1 MSDSEPKG
9 YVPMQGFGAGR
20 LDRTVDLGTV
30 RGRRRPPAGLIAV
43 VLLVAIGVTVYL
55 QWPTIGPWLS
65 AAVEPSP
72 VETAPAPG
80 EPVPAKPGPAIPPGT
95 EQATVDYVHDGD
107 TLFLNM
113 ESGERLKVRLLG
125 IDTPEVGDNLE
136 CFGNEARG
144 ALRDLLPEG
153 RSVHAL
159 AVDRETDRFGRSL
172 YYLFTDGGTNVNLE
186 LVSTGAAS
194 VLLLGDR
201 DDYWDDLEQA
211 ETEARAA
218 DRGLWG
224 AC

>member
-1 MSDSEPKG
+1 MSESEPKG

-30 RGRRRPPAGLIAV
+30 RARRRPPAGLIAV
-43 VLLVAIGVTVYL
+43 VLLVALGVTVYL

-65 AAVEPSP
+65 AA
-72 VETAPAPG
+72 TAPTPGETAPG
-80 EPVPAKPGPAIPPGT
+80 EPAPPKPGPGISPGT
-95 EQATVDYVHDGD
+95 EPATVDYVHDGD
-107 TLFLNM
+107 TLFLDM

-153 RSVHAL
+153 DSVHAL

-172 YYLFTDGGTNVNLE
+172 FYLFTDGGTNVNLE

-211 ETEARAA
+211 EAEARAA
-218 DRGLWG
+218 GLGLWG

>member
-1 MSDSEPKG
+1 MSDFEPKG

-30 RGRRRPPAGLIAV
+30 RSRRRPPAGVIAV
-43 VLLVAIGVTVYL
+43 VLLVALGVGVYL

-65 AAVEPSP
+65 AA
-72 VETAPAPG
+72 TAPSAG
-80 EPVPAKPGPAIPPGT
+80 EPAAEPAAAKPGPDIPPGT
-95 EQATVDYVHDGD
+95 QAATVDYVHDGD
-107 TLFLNM
+107 TLFLDM

-172 YYLFTDGGTNVNLE
+172 FYLFTDGGTNVNLE

-201 DDYWDDLEQA
+201 DDYWDDLKQA

-218 DRGLWG
+218 RLGLWG